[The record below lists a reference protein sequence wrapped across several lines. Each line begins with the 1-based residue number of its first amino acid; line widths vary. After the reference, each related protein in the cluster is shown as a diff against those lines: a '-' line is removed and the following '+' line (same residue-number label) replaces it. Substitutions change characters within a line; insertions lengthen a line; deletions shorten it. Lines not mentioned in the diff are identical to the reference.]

1 MIIKLLTTIKIKTY
15 LLLITYT
22 INPDILIGKNENLKI
37 LSQRWIILCSPNF
50 SWQWVVALLIYED
63 ESNHCSYVHYL
74 SNSEKKAW
82 KIQTCMRVE
91 PMTSAIL
98 VLCFNNWTYK
108 PSWSWSFWWFVI
120 NLKVIN
126 KWLWIY
132 GYHTSELPFN
142 TQRNLLESEAFCF
155 IRTCNRLES
164 FTVEKQCKMICIPIK
179 KNYMMWWMTLFWRW
193 YTQKRFFIF
202 ATFREAYIWTVFWI

>member
-37 LSQRWIILCSPNF
+37 PSQRWIILCSPNF

-74 SNSEKKAW
+74 SSSEKKAW
-82 KIQTCMRVE
+82 KIQACMRVE

-98 VLCFNNWTYK
+98 VQCFNNWTYK

-126 KWLWIY
+126 M
-132 GYHTSELPFN
+132 
-142 TQRNLLESEAFCF
+142 LESEAFCF

-164 FTVEKQCKMICIPIK
+164 FTVKEAVQNDMHSNKKKTTWCRNDIVLTLIYSKKIFHICHI
-179 KNYMMWWMTLFWRW
+179 
-193 YTQKRFFIF
+193 
-202 ATFREAYIWTVFWI
+202 

>member
-1 MIIKLLTTIKIKTY
+1 MFSQLFLTVSC
-15 LLLITYT
+15 YT
-22 INPDILIGKNENLKI
+22 
-37 LSQRWIILCSPNF
+37 
-50 SWQWVVALLIYED
+50 LIYED

-74 SNSEKKAW
+74 SSSEKKAW
-82 KIQTCMRVE
+82 KIQACMRVE

-98 VLCFNNWTYK
+98 VQCFNNWTYK

-179 KNYMMWWMTLFWRW
+179 KTTRCRNDIVLTLI
-193 YTQKRFFIF
+193 YSKKIF
-202 ATFREAYIWTVFWI
+202 HICHI

>member
-1 MIIKLLTTIKIKTY
+1 MFSQLFLTVSSYTPDLWGWEQSLQLCTLLKQKWKET
-15 LLLITYT
+15 
-22 INPDILIGKNENLKI
+22 
-37 LSQRWIILCSPNF
+37 
-50 SWQWVVALLIYED
+50 
-63 ESNHCSYVHYL
+63 
-74 SNSEKKAW
+74 W
-82 KIQTCMRVE
+82 KIQACMRVE

-98 VLCFNNWTYK
+98 MQCFNNWTYK

-179 KNYMMWWMTLFWRW
+179 KNYMM
-193 YTQKRFFIF
+193 
-202 ATFREAYIWTVFWI
+202 

>member
-37 LSQRWIILCSPNF
+37 PSQRWIILCSPNF

-74 SNSEKKAW
+74 SSSEKKAW
-82 KIQTCMRVE
+82 KIQACMRVE

-98 VLCFNNWTYK
+98 VQCFNNWTYK

-142 TQRNLLESEAFCF
+142 TQRNLLESEAFYF

-164 FTVEKQCKMICIPIK
+164 FTVKEAVQ
-179 KNYMMWWMTLFWRW
+179 NYMHSNKKKLHDVGMTLFWRW